1 MKILLFVKSKY
12 YTYGGPAYV
21 CKIFKSLLTNNIKK
35 NIEVDINDEKDI
47 KLLNQKEL
55 INKISQYDLVSIH
68 GIWSL
73 KNSLIAKICRKCL
86 IPYIISL
93 HGMLDPWSW
102 KKNFFFK
109 VIYYL
114 TFLKKD
120 LKYASS
126 VHCLNNFELELTK
139 KFLKKKNIFIFE
151 NVLENKNYTF
161 DPGRLKKKISGK
173 LDILYFSRITKKKG
187 LEKFLKVISGVKK
200 DFFIKIIGPSNTSE
214 DQKYLKKLKELTYEL
229 KLTENVKFYD
239 AVGNNYKKSMTL
251 SSADL
256 FILPSS
262 QEGDPIVLK
271 ESIFHGVPL
280 LITRNCKFEVS
291 YNNKI
296 FGYFLNE
303 DFSNAKK
310 ILERLIDM
318 DNKSYEQL
326 KKNAITYSKKF
337 LSNDKKTNE
346 LNLIFENIIRS
357 KDNNNFIYIK

>member
-1 MKILLFVKSKY
+1 MKILLFIKSKD

-21 CKIFKSLLTNNIKK
+21 CKIFKSLLTNNTTN
-35 NIEVDINDEKDI
+35 NIEIDINDDQDI
-47 KLLNQKEL
+47 KLLNKQEL

-86 IPYIISL
+86 IPYVITL

-109 VIYYL
+109 IIYFL
-114 TFLKKD
+114 IFLKKD

-126 VHCLNNFELELTK
+126 IHCLNNFELELTK

-151 NVLENKNYTF
+151 NLLETKNYTF
-161 DPGRLKKKISGK
+161 DPDTLKKKISGK

-187 LEKFLKVISGVKK
+187 LEKFLKVITGIKK
-200 DFFIKIIGPSNTSE
+200 DFFIKIIGPTNTSE
-214 DQKYLKKLKELTYEL
+214 DKKYLAELKKLTYEL
-229 KLTENVKFYD
+229 KLNENVKFYD
-239 AVGNNYKKSMTL
+239 AVGNNYQKSMTL
-251 SSADL
+251 SGSDL

-262 QEGDPIVLK
+262 QEGDSIALK
-271 ESIFHGVPL
+271 ESILHGLPL

-291 YNNKI
+291 YDNKT
-296 FGYFLNE
+296 FGYYLNE
-303 DFSNAKK
+303 DFSNAKE
-310 ILERLIDM
+310 ILDRLIDM
-318 DNKSYEQL
+318 DNNSYEQL
-326 KKNAITYSKKF
+326 KKNAITYSKQF
-337 LSNDKKTNE
+337 LLNDKKKNE